1 MKLSEKLVKISASP
15 TLALNSKAKALS
27 AGGVDVVNFTAGE
40 PDFDTPDNI
49 KQAAIEAIKSGFTK
63 YTPAVGTPELREAIS
78 KKLKE
83 ENGLDYPAAQ
93 IVVNCGG
100 KHSLYNIFQAIC
112 NPGDEVII
120 PSPYWVTYP
129 EQVKLADAKSVF
141 VETEEKNGF
150 KLLAS
155 DVEEKVTDK
164 TRVILLNSPSNPTGA
179 VIDKKELKQIASI
192 AVDKDITVIS
202 DEIYEHLVYE
212 GEHVS
217 IANLG
222 DEIKERTIIANGAS
236 KSYSMTG
243 WRIGW
248 AAGPLDV
255 MKVIT
260 NFQSHTTSNP
270 TSIAQKAYLEAIRG
284 PQDSVKNMA
293 AEFKKRRDMIV
304 ERLNGIPGISCV
316 KPQGSFYVFPNVS
329 GCFKGDIQNS
339 MDFSMALL
347 DKARVAVVPGSA
359 FGGEGHVRMSYA
371 CSMET
376 IEKGLDRIEGFVS
389 K

>member
-1 MKLSEKLVKISASP
+1 M
-15 TLALNSKAKALS
+15 
-27 AGGVDVVNFTAGE
+27 
-40 PDFDTPDNI
+40 
-49 KQAAIEAIKSGFTK
+49 
-63 YTPAVGTPELREAIS
+63 
-78 KKLKE
+78 
-83 ENGLDYPAAQ
+83 
-93 IVVNCGG
+93 
-100 KHSLYNIFQAIC
+100 
-112 NPGDEVII
+112 
-120 PSPYWVTYP
+120 
-129 EQVKLADAKSVF
+129 
-141 VETEEKNGF
+141 
-150 KLLAS
+150 
-155 DVEEKVTDK
+155 
-164 TRVILLNSPSNPTGA
+164 
-179 VIDKKELKQIASI
+179 
-192 AVDKDITVIS
+192 DKDITVIS

-347 DKARVAVVPGSA
+347 DDGKIGRA
-359 FGGEGHVRMSYA
+359 HV
-371 CSMET
+371 
-376 IEKGLDRIEGFVS
+376 
-389 K
+389 